1 MPKLPS
7 AFANHPPPMNHRYT
21 RFLLA
26 LLIPIAGMAQPPL
39 DEVACYSFNGN
50 ANDGSGNNHDGTVSG
65 ATLTSDR
72 FGTPSK
78 AYSFDG
84 VLDHIEVP
92 DFNTFGISGE
102 VSVGMWVR
110 ALTYT
115 GNFAVS
121 VWPDDFY
128 DRFSAAPYYGHTG
141 GSTIFWDFGD
151 CTNGGRSSIIPY
163 AFVSQWDH
171 FTFTSSAANNR
182 MRIYHN
188 GGMILEEFHSS
199 TLDNIDRALELGGGN
214 VAGYSHWNGDLD
226 EIVLYDRELNANE
239 VVNLYT
245 YGAPCQYQV
254 GVLENAPTTPVITV
268 DPIAQALVFSIT
280 GRCIL
285 RVLDAAG
292 RKVTQMELG
301 SDRRTWSYADLPAG
315 AYIARCDGPSG
326 SAVQKVV
333 VE

>member
-1 MPKLPS
+1 MIQRYALSLFALSIAAS
-7 AFANHPPPMNHRYT
+7 A
-21 RFLLA
+21 L
-26 LLIPIAGMAQPPL
+26 AQPPM

-50 ANDGSGNNHDGTVSG
+50 ANDDSGNSHDGTVSG
-65 ATLTSDR
+65 ATLTADR
-72 FGTPSK
+72 FGTANK
-78 AYSFDG
+78 AYAFDG

-92 DFNTFGISGE
+92 DFNTFGISSE

-110 ALTYT
+110 ALSYT

-128 DRFSAAPYYGHTG
+128 DRFAAAPYYGHTG

-188 GGMILEEFHSS
+188 GSLILEEFHSS
-199 TLDNIDRALELGGGN
+199 TLNNIDRALELGGGN

-254 GVLENAPTTPVITV
+254 GVLENAATAPVITL
-268 DPIAQALVFSIT
+268 DPIALTLVLNT
-280 GRCIL
+280 TERCTL
-285 RVLDAAG
+285 HVLDAAG
-292 RKVTQMELG
+292 RTIAQQEISAG
-301 SDRRTWSYADLPAG
+301 HQTWSYAGLPAG
-315 AYIARCDGPSG
+315 SYIARCEGASG